1 MSSRAL
7 RKLQQEKDA
16 KELELAG
23 SDDEVSIVRPVTGAR
38 ARRPNPFDLL
48 NAADSLSESEVK
60 EDDDLGDSVT
70 QISLKALESQ
80 KRKQRNKK
88 HKKKKPIN
96 NKSSEDNLEDD
107 VEKSVR
113 EVNRILGEV
122 PNPDAN
128 SKIDASEEDPALY
141 QQSATTRGLLSIEHK
156 NLNPENE
163 MKRMF
168 GSKVVMADQHHRHK
182 RGQRHRAPHGPSRS
196 SHWLV
201 VPKPGWPQASRT
213 GLSMKFLES
222 DKFGNQHFTFDHSA
236 SYQTIQKRFFHA
248 VDSFN
253 PEFIIQLLNEHPF
266 HIDSMLQLSEI
277 CKMGEDSTR
286 AAELVER
293 TLYALEAA
301 FHPLFNLAVGTSRLD
316 YKRQENRA
324 FFVAIFRHISNV
336 GARACHRTALEFCK
350 LALSLDPDN
359 DPLGILLM
367 LDFYAIRAQQHAW
380 FVEFVNS
387 WDPKKNLA
395 QLPNIAYSLALAT
408 FYSGNSAG
416 KNNSTENTNLEA
428 DEKLQRALI
437 DFPGVLWP
445 LLDKCSVDIDKRVMA
460 SPYFVEAQSKQP
472 AALQLLSGLY
482 CGRAH
487 HLWRDPAIL
496 PWLEKNVHAVLDLVD
511 SNATI
516 IKEAAEKRQIR
527 YQGTPRNI
535 YRHVIL
541 SDIKDA
547 TTSLPRELAEEPVMS
562 YDPLPP
568 IDTIDAYS
576 RNQSNRPNL
585 EDPSVLGMFFRSLLP
600 NFNPNDPNPPQDEG
614 AVAGQENPGDLRS
627 SVNNLLEAMQNLL
640 GGLHLPEVPQDAS
653 SEGADDDDDEWQ

>member
-16 KELELAG
+16 KELQLAG

-38 ARRPNPFDLL
+38 TRRPNPFDLAKVDDADRLADELRDEQELALEFEKDCKLLESQVKEMEQRLDEAKANGFRNHNKFARL

-122 PNPDAN
+122 PNHPDAN
-128 SKIDASEEDPALY
+128 SKIDTEEDPALY

-182 RGQRHRAPHGPSRS
+182 RGQRHRAPHSRS

-266 HIDSMLQLSEI
+266 HI
-277 CKMGEDSTR
+277 
-286 AAELVER
+286 
-293 TLYALEAA
+293 
-301 FHPLFNLAVGTSRLD
+301 
-316 YKRQENRA
+316 
-324 FFVAIFRHISNV
+324 
-336 GARACHRTALEFCK
+336 
-350 LALSLDPDN
+350 
-359 DPLGILLM
+359 
-367 LDFYAIRAQQHAW
+367 
-380 FVEFVNS
+380 
-387 WDPKKNLA
+387 
-395 QLPNIAYSLALAT
+395 
-408 FYSGNSAG
+408 NSAG
-416 KNNSTENTNLEA
+416 KNNSTENPNLEA

-568 IDTIDAYS
+568 TDAIDAYS

>member
-16 KELELAG
+16 KELQLGG

-122 PNPDAN
+122 PNHPDAN
-128 SKIDASEEDPALY
+128 SKIDAEEDPALY

-182 RGQRHRAPHGPSRS
+182 RGQRHRAPHSRS

-380 FVEFVNS
+380 FVEFVKN
-387 WDPKKNLA
+387 WDPKKNLP

-568 IDTIDAYS
+568 TDAIDAYS

-600 NFNPNDPNPPQDEG
+600 NFNPNDPNPPQQDEG